1 VAAVDYQDIPIT
13 PEYQKGSAM
22 SDLLDDKPATSF
34 WIVGAF
40 ALVWN
45 LLGLV
50 FYYSHVTM
58 TPAALAGF
66 TDAQQAFF
74 SSTPVWATSAYAVAV
89 TAGVLASLFLLLRKA
104 WAAPLFVLSLVGIVV
119 QNLNAF
125 VFSNGLEVWGIEGA
139 ILPAIIIV
147 IAIALVMFSRYARHR
162 RLLS

>member
-1 VAAVDYQDIPIT
+1 
-13 PEYQKGSAM
+13 M
-22 SDLLDDKPATSF
+22 SDLLDDKPSTSF

-58 TPAALAGF
+58 TPAALEGF

-74 SSTPVWATSAYAVAV
+74 SSTPVWATSAYAIAV
-89 TAGVLASLFLLLRKA
+89 SAGVLASLFLLLR
-104 WAAPLFVLSLVGIVV
+104 LH
-119 QNLNAF
+119 AF
-125 VFSNGLEVWGIEGA
+125 VFSNGLEVWGTEGI

-147 IAIALVMFSRYARHR
+147 IAVALLMFSRNAKDR

>member
-1 VAAVDYQDIPIT
+1 
-13 PEYQKGSAM
+13 M
-22 SDLLDDKPATSF
+22 SDLLDDKPETSF

-50 FYYSHVTM
+50 IYYSHVTM
-58 TPAALAGF
+58 TPAALEGF

-74 SSTPVWATSAYAVAV
+74 NSTPVWATSAYAVAV

-104 WAAPLFVLSLVGIVV
+104 WAVPLFALSLVGIIL
-119 QNLNAF
+119 QDLHAF
-125 VFSNGLEVWGIEGA
+125 VLGNGLEVWGTKGIF
-139 ILPAIIIV
+139 LPASAIV
-147 IAIALVMFSRYARHR
+147 IVVAIALLMFSRNAKSR

>member
-1 VAAVDYQDIPIT
+1 
-13 PEYQKGSAM
+13 M
-22 SDLLDDKPATSF
+22 SDLLDDKPLTSF
-34 WIVGAF
+34 WIIGAF

-45 LLGLV
+45 LIGLV

-58 TPAALAGF
+58 TPDALEGF

-104 WAAPLFVLSLVGIVV
+104 WAAPLYVLSLIGIVV
-119 QNLNAF
+119 QDLHAF
-125 VFSNGLEVWGIEGA
+125 VFSNGLEVWGTDGIY
-139 ILPAIIIV
+139 LPVVVIV
-147 IAIALVMFSRYARHR
+147 IAVALVMYSRNAKRR

>member
-1 VAAVDYQDIPIT
+1 
-13 PEYQKGSAM
+13 M
-22 SDLLDDKPATSF
+22 SDLLDDKPSTSF

-58 TPAALAGF
+58 TPTALEGF

-74 SSTPVWATSAYAVAV
+74 STTPAWATSAYAIAV
-89 TAGVLASLFLLLRKA
+89 SAGVLASLFLLLRKT
-104 WAAPLFVLSLVGIVV
+104 WAVPLFTLSLVGIVL
-119 QNLNAF
+119 QDLHAF
-125 VFSNGLEVWGIEGA
+125 VLSNGLEVWGTEG
-139 ILPAIIIV
+139 ILLPAIIIV
-147 IAIALVMFSRYARHR
+147 IATALLMFSRNAKQR

>member
-1 VAAVDYQDIPIT
+1 
-13 PEYQKGSAM
+13 M
-22 SDLLDDKPATSF
+22 SDLLDDKPSTSF

-58 TPAALAGF
+58 TPAALEGF
-66 TDAQQAFF
+66 TDAQQEFF
-74 SSTPVWATSAYAVAV
+74 NATPAWATSAYAVAV

-104 WAAPLFVLSLVGIVV
+104 WAVPLFALSLAGIIV
-119 QNLNAF
+119 QDLHAF
-125 VFSNGLEVWGIEGA
+125 VLSNGLEVWGSKGIF
-139 ILPAIIIV
+139 LPAIIVV
-147 IAIALVMFSRYARHR
+147 IAVALLLFSRNAKHK

>member
-1 VAAVDYQDIPIT
+1 
-13 PEYQKGSAM
+13 M
-22 SDLLDDKPATSF
+22 SDLLDDKPSTSF

-58 TPAALAGF
+58 TPAALEGF

-74 SSTPVWATSAYAVAV
+74 SSTPVWATSAYAIAV
-89 TAGVLASLFLLLRKA
+89 SAGVLASLFLLLRKA
-104 WAAPLFVLSLVGIVV
+104 WAAPLFVLSLIGIIV
-119 QNLNAF
+119 QDLHAF
-125 VFSNGLEVWGIEGA
+125 VFSNGLEVWGTEG
-139 ILPAIIIV
+139 IVLPAIIIV
-147 IAIALVMFSRYARHR
+147 IAVGLVMFSRKAKDR